1 MSKIEGFKIFKNG
14 IENWISVAL
23 NMIVLKKEVSCKIKN
38 IGSVKLKEGKNYL
51 NSSLFRALVFSNT
64 KNLTNE
70 HYDLL
75 KAYLPQI
82 DEDIITIINFEDKK
96 EFKFLNKEVS
106 LIFESFLYG
115 DYEYIPYSDGESL
128 IDIGGNVGDTAIYFA
143 NKGYNVLAFEPLPN
157 IYEIANKNIGLNPDI
172 KNKNVKKEPLL
183 LVMMKMIQEEQAN
196 ILKQIIKLTL
206 IP

>member
-1 MSKIEGFKIFKNG
+1 MRINQKYGIKKRYFMSKIEGFKIFKNG

-23 NMIVLKKEVSCKIKN
+23 NMIVLIKEVSCKIKN

-82 DEDIITIINFEDKK
+82 DEDIITI
-96 EFKFLNKEVS
+96 
-106 LIFESFLYG
+106 
-115 DYEYIPYSDGESL
+115 
-128 IDIGGNVGDTAIYFA
+128 
-143 NKGYNVLAFEPLPN
+143 
-157 IYEIANKNIGLNPDI
+157 
-172 KNKNVKKEPLL
+172 
-183 LVMMKMIQEEQAN
+183 
-196 ILKQIIKLTL
+196 
-206 IP
+206 